1 MTHERVA
8 ICGGT
13 FDPFHRGHLE
23 PILGVRSTFG
33 WERLIYLPARVQ
45 PFKTA
50 IPVSSPFHRL
60 AMTVLATQDMDE
72 IDVSLIELEREGIS
86 FTVDTLEALRRE
98 LPSASFDWIIGDDN
112 LLQLPEWKSIDRVF
126 QLANFVVLSR
136 GKGFVPTPLQDRVR
150 DIHDRTFSGS
160 IYRVAN
166 DLVPI
171 SSTDIRTLVRGGE
184 PISHLVDPRVERYIH
199 KHRLYRSEVAV

>member
-23 PILGVRSTFG
+23 PILGVRSILG
-33 WERLIYLPARVQ
+33 WDRLIYLPARVQ

-60 AMTVLATQDMDE
+60 AMVVLATQDMDE
-72 IDVSLIELEREGIS
+72 IEVSLIELQREGIS

-98 LPSASFDWIIGDDN
+98 FPSTSFDWIIGDDN

-126 QLANFVVLSR
+126 QLANFIVLSR
-136 GKGFVPTPLQDRVR
+136 GKGVVPTQLMNRVR
-150 DIHDRTFSGS
+150 EFHDRTFSGS
-160 IYRVAN
+160 IHLVAN
-166 DLVPI
+166 ELVPI
-171 SSTDIRTLVRGGE
+171 SSTDIRNRVRGGE

-199 KHRLYRSEVAV
+199 KQRLYQSEVAV